1 MSLLTDYCARVRA
14 WIDDEDPSDAVV
26 TEWIRDGEERLNN
39 ELRVVENMV
48 RDYATFDDDCAVL
61 PADWLEFEW
70 VRLKG
75 GRPFDYINN
84 HDYWSLKDPVSQQ
97 YGPFPDPTGAEPYPW
112 PGKKML
118 YTTVGN
124 TLFVWPP
131 VNPDLLTQVEICY
144 YRKLVPLGDK
154 ADPVMER
161 YPSVYR
167 NCVLSASAPYL
178 MEDERLQTW
187 ASLATAGI
195 AKANDAAKIGRFSG
209 SPISPR
215 IRGFG

>member
-1 MSLLTDYCARVRA
+1 MSVLTDYCAKVRR
-14 WIDDEDPSDAVV
+14 WIDDEDPDDATV

-39 ELRVVENMV
+39 ELRVSELLV
-48 RDYATFDDDCAVL
+48 RDYATFDDDCAQL
-61 PADWLEFEW
+61 PLNWVEFEY

-75 GRPFDYINN
+75 GLPLDFITN
-84 HDYWSLKDPVSQQ
+84 HDYWELKRTPL
-97 YGPFPDPTGAEPYPW
+97 YGPQPDPTGGEVW
-112 PGKKML
+112 SNRKQH
-118 YTTVGN
+118 YTTIGN

-131 VNPDLLTQVEICY
+131 IDPNNLTQIEICY
-144 YRKLVPLGDK
+144 YRKVVPLGDTS
-154 ADPVMER
+154 DPAMER
-161 YPSVYR
+161 YPSIFR

-178 MEDERLQTW
+178 MEDERLQVW

-209 SPISPR
+209 SPIAPK